1 MAPKICLLFVLCFL
15 LSLVIIPPKF
25 TESKNDHN
33 PFQFLQSL
41 EECQKGQKV
50 KGLQDL
56 KKYLYKFGYLNY
68 DVPASLENVDD
79 DHDQFDD
86 LLESAIKTYQR
97 SYGLNVTGTLD
108 SDTVNQMM
116 KPRCG
121 VPDHVNGSGTN
132 LPQNHKHEYKS
143 FETVAHYQFIQGTPR
158 WSKSHLTYTF
168 KSSVQVPASL
178 HMKSVFQS
186 AFQRWAKVSQFS
198 FEEVPA
204 NYYADIV
211 IGFHRLNH
219 GDGEPFD
226 GFKGVLAHS
235 LPPTV
240 GKCHFDAD
248 EIWSSNPRLNE
259 LDLESV
265 AVHEIGHLL
274 GLGHEPTK
282 PEAIMY
288 PTFSYGRI
296 KRDLNSDDIQ
306 GIQTLYG
313 SS

>member
-1 MAPKICLLFVLCFL
+1 MAPKFFLLFVLCFL
-15 LSLVIIPPKF
+15 LSFVVILPKF
-25 TESKNDHN
+25 VESKTDHHNN

-56 KKYLYKFGYLNY
+56 KKYLHKFGYLNY
-68 DVPASLENVDD
+68 DNVHVPTTGLDENVVH

-86 LLESAIKTYQR
+86 LLESAIKTYQQ
-97 SYGLNVTGTLD
+97 SYRLNVTGILD
-108 SDTVNQMM
+108 SNTINQMM

-121 VPDHVNGSGTN
+121 VPDHVVNG
-132 LPQNHKHEYKS
+132 HKSLHN
-143 FETVAHYQFIQGTPR
+143 VAHYQFIPGTPR

-168 KSSVQVPASL
+168 SSSVRVPATL
-178 HMKSVFQS
+178 QMKSVFQS
-186 AFQRWAKVSQFS
+186 AFERWAKVTQFS
-198 FEEVPA
+198 FEEVDPA
-204 NYYADIV
+204 ASNADIV

-226 GFKGVLAHS
+226 GIKGVLAHS
-235 LPPTV
+235 LPPSV

-248 EIWSSNPRLNE
+248 EIWSSNPAGVNE

-306 GIQTLYG
+306 GIRTLYG
-313 SS
+313 LS